1 MMKGLPFRVWYLV
14 TITPVFA
21 AIIIRIIWELA
32 VNYSRSGLIMS
43 VLVIIGVL
51 GAFGLIAYLILKPSR
66 KLFTSLPVWTGIVV
80 LMAGGVI
87 GAGIHVTRFL
97 PSPQSELPWSLVLAL
112 LYGFAMLSAYCIL
125 LLFVWSL
132 WKKKRRKE

>member
-1 MMKGLPFRVWYLV
+1 MKRLSLRVWALV

-32 VNYSRSGLIMS
+32 VNFSTSGLVMS
-43 VLVIIGVL
+43 ALVIVGVL
-51 GAFGLIAYLILKPSR
+51 GLYGLLFYLILKPSL
-66 KLFTSLPVWTGIVV
+66 KVLTSLPVWTGIAV
-80 LMAGGVI
+80 LTTGGVV
-87 GAGIHVTRFL
+87 GASIHMTRFL

-112 LYGFAMLSAYCIL
+112 LYGFAMLNAYCIL

-132 WKKKRRKE
+132 WKKRQRKE